1 MAAVI
6 SPIAGTRTEP
16 KDGYFFVR
24 GTTVT
29 FKVTLINNEVP
40 VTVDTLTI
48 PVARILQPKFLNDS
62 ASPVPVVLAS
72 LNGSL
77 VPGQQFEYQFTWNI
91 PANLTPLDEY
101 IISYEGV
108 LGGQSLQFGDEFFT
122 VSASAGMIGLKTPAY
137 ATVNDV
143 RKKKFNID
151 DYMPPSTRSDLTARN
166 NIIEDHLRDA
176 ANRLR
181 EELNLAKSRGNS
193 ENYRLFCIYYAIY
206 TILLASRGEDGSSV
220 SDQNILFW
228 RGEAERI
235 LAQEKRKSVMQG
247 IAIGRG

>member
-6 SPIAGTRTEP
+6 SPVSGTRTEP
-16 KDGYFFVR
+16 KDSYAFVR
-24 GTTVT
+24 GTTAV
-29 FKVTLINNEVP
+29 FKIIFMNNDLP
-40 VTVDTLTI
+40 VTADTMTI

-72 LNGSL
+72 LQGSL
-77 VPGQQFEYQFTWNI
+77 VPGQQFEYQFTWDI

-101 IISYEGV
+101 IISYEAV
-108 LGGQSLQFGDEFFT
+108 LGGQSLNFGDEYFT
-122 VSASAGMIGLKTPAY
+122 VGAAAGQIGIKSPVY

-151 DYMPPSTRSDLTARN
+151 DYMPPSTRADVNARN
-166 NIIEDHLRDA
+166 NIIEDHLKDA
-176 ANRLR
+176 SNRLR
-181 EELNLAKSRGNS
+181 EELNMSKARGNS

-206 TILLASRGEDGSSV
+206 TILLAARGEDGSSV

-228 RGEAERI
+228 RGEADRI

-247 IAIGRG
+247 VPLGRG